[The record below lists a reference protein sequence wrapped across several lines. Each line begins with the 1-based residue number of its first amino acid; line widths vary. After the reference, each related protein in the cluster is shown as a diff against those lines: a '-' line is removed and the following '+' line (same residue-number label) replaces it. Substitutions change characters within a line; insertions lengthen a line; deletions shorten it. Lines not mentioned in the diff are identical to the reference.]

1 MGISAHIRLPRT
13 GFVIDI
19 ELACEPGKLLSIVG
33 PSGAGKTS
41 ILRILAGLQR
51 PEAGHITCGD
61 SIWANIDN
69 GICLPPQKRRVGY
82 VFQEFTLFPHLNVR
96 ENAAFA
102 AVDKQVADELLKR
115 LKIWHL
121 HDARPHKI
129 SGGERQ
135 RVAICQA
142 LARVPR
148 ALLLD
153 EPFSALDALTRR
165 NLREELKSLKTEL
178 SIPIIHVTHDIRE
191 ALYLGDEVLPV
202 VQGKTAHKWM
212 LQFLM
217 RDRLTR
223 KCSES
228 IDWDIEEDSI
238 GEETA

>member
-1 MGISAHIRLPRT
+1 MGIASRIKLSRR
-13 GFVIDI
+13 GFTIDL
-19 ELACEPGKLLSIVG
+19 ELSCQPGKLLSVVG
-33 PSGAGKTS
+33 PSGGGKTT
-41 ILRILAGLQR
+41 ILRILAGLER
-51 PEAGHITCGD
+51 PDAGHITCGD
-61 SIWANIDN
+61 STWADMDK
-69 GICLPPQKRRVGY
+69 GICLSPQKRRVGY

-102 AVDKQVADELLKR
+102 TVDKNTADELLKR

-121 HDARPHKI
+121 RDARPHNI

-142 LARVPR
+142 LARGPR

-165 NLREELKSLKTEL
+165 NLREELKSLKTEF

-191 ALYLGDEVLPV
+191 AIYLGDEVLPV
-202 VQGKTAHKWM
+202 VQGRVAHKWM

-217 RDRLTR
+217 RERLTR
-223 KCSES
+223 KCREG
-228 IDWDIEEDSI
+228 IDWDIEEDTI
-238 GEETA
+238 WEETA